1 MSDTLEEKV
10 RYILDDS
17 DFNDLPFEE
26 RVRIS
31 RYKAEQQ
38 ILTLYQV
45 LNKDKSN
52 TTEAWRKKTRAWLKN
67 CVDIY
72 YREYRYPQVEQTEP
86 KILGKHTDQIII
98 DESQTE
104 PTIKTLVDA
113 LKDSVTYED
122 VIQGKAEAKGYVE
135 GFKDGLK
142 AQKGEE

>member
-86 KILGKHTDQIII
+86 IMSQEDWEDEYTTQDRTDCAW
-98 DESQTE
+98 
-104 PTIKTLVDA
+104 K
-113 LKDSVTYED
+113 
-122 VIQGKAEAKGYVE
+122 
-135 GFKDGLK
+135 
-142 AQKGEE
+142 